1 MKTLIQKQMYAQS
14 TLWVRVN
21 LEQAEKW
28 AAFAHSTIQENAF
41 FSSPKEAAKE
51 GKLAATI
58 MLKKAPLVQSMRQ
71 EILLHQGVIKEIDS
85 QMRWLFYAKA

>member
-1 MKTLIQKQMYAQS
+1 MEQEVK
-14 TLWVRVN
+14 WVV
-21 LEQAEKW
+21 L
-28 AAFAHSTIQENAF
+28 AHSTIQENAF

-51 GKLAATI
+51 GKLAVII